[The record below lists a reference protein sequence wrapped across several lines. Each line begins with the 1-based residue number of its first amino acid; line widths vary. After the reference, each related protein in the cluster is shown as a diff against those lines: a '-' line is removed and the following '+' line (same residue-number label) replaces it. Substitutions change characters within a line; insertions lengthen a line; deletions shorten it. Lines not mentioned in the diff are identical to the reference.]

1 MTKNKSQEILL
12 KELKELETKK
22 EQEKKKLETLLQSK
36 QINKKTKQAKN
47 IGKIALIGTLT
58 AATIFGINEARKSR
72 QKDQVQREDDT
83 KNTDKKQKADS
94 TATFPTKIIITEDI
108 IKKHI
113 TQDKLELSLSYKEIA
128 NTINNIQNNK
138 IREEVITYLKQGKIR
153 EIQEMYGM
161 KRNSKYISNKATD
174 MIDKNTLH
182 RLDNNLFGLY
192 GKYLLKHKDIP
203 QEVKDIYQKFLLGE
217 IDNNNAAYMI
227 VCKSNFMLY
236 LFTKD
241 HKLLYNQSTL
251 LGKDIEKDQERIP
264 YNYYNTNKGIIY
276 HKKAVNTDTPEWLF
290 KIQKTCKLDNN
301 YICDGPKIGLVSLPI
316 NITTQQIEER
326 YEYIKY
332 EKRFH
337 PIRKPLHNP
346 ELYNN
351 ALNST
356 DIDDNNISHGCPNIQ
371 NIGILIDNLT
381 IEKSVE
387 YTTHK

>member
-36 QINKKTKQAKN
+36 QIHKKTKQAKN

-276 HKKAVNTDTPEWLF
+276 HKKAVNTDTPE
-290 KIQKTCKLDNN
+290 
-301 YICDGPKIGLVSLPI
+301 
-316 NITTQQIEER
+316 
-326 YEYIKY
+326 
-332 EKRFH
+332 
-337 PIRKPLHNP
+337 
-346 ELYNN
+346 
-351 ALNST
+351 
-356 DIDDNNISHGCPNIQ
+356 
-371 NIGILIDNLT
+371 
-381 IEKSVE
+381 
-387 YTTHK
+387 